1 MKKLDDWDKMLLIIF
16 GICVSPLLA
25 LFFIAIGL
33 EYACFGIILAQGF
46 MMTCGPA
53 ILGIFGHPSQQEK
66 EWSEELLEI
75 ERKKL
80 EFKRRKMEREVSENV
95 LQRSY
100 DINRGNGIYD

>member
-46 MMTCGPA
+46 MMTCGPE
-53 ILGIFGHPSQQEK
+53 ILGIFGHPSQREK

-80 EFKRRKMEREVSENV
+80 EFKRRKMEREVKENDG
-95 LQRSY
+95 L
-100 DINRGNGIYD
+100 

>member
-16 GICVSPLLA
+16 GICASPLLA

-46 MMTCGPA
+46 MMTCGPE
-53 ILGIFGHPSQQEK
+53 ILGIFGHPNQREK
-66 EWSEELLEI
+66 KWSEELLEI

-80 EFKRRKMEREVSENV
+80 EFKRRKMEREVRENDRV
-95 LQRSY
+95 
-100 DINRGNGIYD
+100 

>member
-16 GICVSPLLA
+16 GICASPLLIF
-25 LFFIAIGL
+25 FFIAIGL

-46 MMTCGPA
+46 MMTCGPG
-53 ILGIFGHPSQQEK
+53 ILGIFGHPSQREK

-80 EFKRRKMEREVSENV
+80 EFKRRKMEREVKENDR
-95 LQRSY
+95 L
-100 DINRGNGIYD
+100 